1 MYLLRCCGLCDQPI
15 ETNPTL
21 ENQPEILDEPVII
34 ESLPDVATLQ
44 LAQPSELSEKLAL
57 PSVPAIVPIP
67 IPTHWEVSK
76 KTSPMKKL
84 NTTSPFFAS
93 AEFGNASEEQIDMH
107 NALDKRLSSREYI
120 LSITDDELSRFPV
133 AFIESFYPDL
143 SLGRPICVIGEI
155 MQLEQRLC
163 DLKTGI
169 SSSKQS
175 SEPLSIESENF
186 LKSYRSQI
194 TIHIDAGFQ
203 VSNKRSSQS
212 GFDIRQLILSAQNR
226 KIIPLDWEVVK
237 QLQPFLSVIEFQNMA
252 GKMGFH
258 TFLQKQ
264 QLGLPLSNPTNSC
277 TTSSYVQR
285 AQALNRNIYHPT
297 REPSVPANNSLCS
310 EDIVKQSANG
320 KLSPVIKITD
330 TETENVEIHESNS
343 PNE

>member
-1 MYLLRCCGLCDQPI
+1 
-15 ETNPTL
+15 
-21 ENQPEILDEPVII
+21 
-34 ESLPDVATLQ
+34 
-44 LAQPSELSEKLAL
+44 
-57 PSVPAIVPIP
+57 
-67 IPTHWEVSK
+67 
-76 KTSPMKKL
+76 
-84 NTTSPFFAS
+84 
-93 AEFGNASEEQIDMH
+93 MH

-285 AQALNRNIYHPT
+285 AQALNRRRKLDLICEFLLHSGNKLNCSSCRNIYHPT